1 MPRRRRCCV
10 GLRRRLVKRLPR
22 LACRRRGL
30 YQASIHSKMALAT
43 TSGFGQV
50 RMSSSSRC
58 MLDQNDSIMLATRPC
73 CRAGQLPAAGDRRSN
88 LCTDCRG
95 RPLADCSG
103 PGPAPPVRS
112 PSELRRRRARSA
124 CGRRRSSRRPSAS
137 RCRPP
142 RSSRPC
148 RCSLGAR
155 WVLGDV
161 GRPQPVGAGGGE
173 LARTRSSCGAGS
185 GRWPGLRRWQMPL
198 SPALRIRRATRLR
211 PSRSPSPRSSAWTRG
226 ALQDRRDMS
235 CTSRSVL
242 VSTASAPARGDGGRD
257 RAS

>member
-95 RPLADCSG
+95 RRLADCSG
-103 PGPAPPVRS
+103 PG
-112 PSELRRRRARSA
+112 RRRLSDRHLNCVDDELGAHVVGDGPA
-124 CGRRRSSRRPSAS
+124 DDH
-137 RCRPP
+137 P
-142 RSSRPC
+142 RVGVDHRGAVD
-148 RCSLGAR
+148 LAGAR
-155 WVLGDV
+155 WRHVVHVAERAGQH
-161 GRPQPVGAGGGE
+161 RVGARPRRRWSRPGVIE
-173 LARTRSSCGAGS
+173 PGAGDAKYGARA
-185 GRWPGLRRWQMPL
+185 GRRSEPG
-198 SPALRIRRATRLR
+198 PA
-211 PSRSPSPRSSAWTRG
+211 
-226 ALQDRRDMS
+226 
-235 CTSRSVL
+235 V
-242 VSTASAPARGDGGRD
+242 
-257 RAS
+257 